1 MSITLGTNILSLKA
15 ISGLK
20 KTENEMGQVYERL
33 SSGLRINSAG
43 DDDAGLNLAEQL
55 KNQSRVLAV
64 GIRNANEGL
73 SYSAVADAALQQSSQ
88 LLMRMAELANQSANS
103 IYTTAQRSALSSEF
117 VALGSE
123 IERIAQT
130 STFNGMGTI
139 SSSSSLTIQV
149 GFDGNPSARIVM
161 ASAIATLASLGLAA
175 GASSSLTYS
184 INANSSDLAV
194 TASRLAITAI
204 SGALD
209 SITAQRGIIG
219 ANASRLQFAIGYLS
233 VARDNFIAAQAS
245 IRDSDVASD
254 VAQMLRLQ
262 ILSQAQTAVA
272 AQANQQ
278 PSMILRL
285 LG

>member
-20 KTENEMGQVYERL
+20 KTENEMSSVYERL
-33 SSGLRINSAG
+33 SSGMRINSAG

-55 KNQSRVLAV
+55 KNQARVLAV
-64 GIRNANEGL
+64 GIRNANDGL
-73 SYSAVADAALQQSSQ
+73 SYSAVADAALSQSSQ
-88 LLMRMAELANQSANS
+88 LLMRMAELANQSSNS
-103 IYTTAQRSALSSEF
+103 IYTTTQRSALSSEF
-117 VALGSE
+117 IALGSE

-139 SSSSSLTIQV
+139 SSSSNLTIQV
-149 GFDGNPSARIVM
+149 GFDGNPSARITLS
-161 ASAIATLASLGLAA
+161 SALGTLAALGLAN
-175 GASSSLTYS
+175 GLSSALTFS
-184 INANSSDLAV
+184 INATTSDLAV
-194 TASRLAITAI
+194 TASRLAITAVNA
-204 SGALD
+204 ALD
-209 SITAQRGIIG
+209 SITVQRGIIG
-219 ANASRLQFAIGYLS
+219 ANASRLQFAVGYLA
-233 VARDNFIAAQAS
+233 VARDNYVAANAA
-245 IRDSDVASD
+245 IRDSDVATD

-278 PSMILRL
+278 PSLILRM